1 MPAQRSS
8 TRILAVTAALLAS
21 GAAFGALAAVAAAAI
36 GFPITGQTFGQQG
49 MSVLP
54 LVAGAGAVLG
64 APLLPVT
71 MWLFLRRVPLG
82 LALLGTFVG
91 AVAGGV
97 GGWILPGYPDDV
109 MFGPRV
115 SLLSLQSV
123 HAMIGGAAGF
133 ALAAVILRLKF
144 SAARATHR
152 PATPTAV

>member
-1 MPAQRSS
+1 MPVQRSS
-8 TRILAVTAALLAS
+8 TRILAVTAALLAF

-36 GFPITGQTFGQQG
+36 GFPITGQTFGQRG

-97 GGWILPGYPDDV
+97 AGWALPGAPDDLT
-109 MFGPRV
+109 MASV

-123 HAMIGGAAGF
+123 HAMIGGAVGF

-144 SAARATHR
+144 SAARATDR
-152 PATPTAV
+152 PAAPTAV

>member
-1 MPAQRSS
+1 MPAQRST
-8 TRILAVTAALLAS
+8 TRILAVTAVLLAF

-36 GFPITGQTFGQQG
+36 GFPITGQTFDQQG

-97 GGWILPGYPDDV
+97 AGWVLPGYPDDV
-109 MFGPRV
+109 MWGPPV
-115 SLLSLQSV
+115 ALLSLQSV
-123 HAMIGGAAGF
+123 HGIIGGAVGF
-133 ALAAVILRLKF
+133 AVAAVILRLKF
-144 SAARATHR
+144 SAARATDR
-152 PATPTAV
+152 PATPSAA

>member
-1 MPAQRSS
+1 MPVQRS
-8 TRILAVTAALLAS
+8 TPRILAVTAALLAF

-36 GFPITGQTFGQQG
+36 GFPITGRTFGQQG
-49 MSVLP
+49 MSLLP

-97 GGWILPGYPDDV
+97 AGWMLPGVPDDL
-109 MFGPRV
+109 MFGPPTP
-115 SLLSLQSV
+115 LLSLQSV
-123 HAMIGGAAGF
+123 HAVIGGAVGF

-144 SAARATHR
+144 SAGRGTDR
-152 PATPTAV
+152 PAPRTAV